1 MKEGSKQQLDVEIV
15 SNNES
20 IQENYTRRNNIN
32 SFQRMKDLQSL
43 IKKESAMKELCK
55 K

>member
-1 MKEGSKQQLDVEIV
+1 MKEGSKEQLDVEIV
-15 SNNES
+15 SNK
-20 IQENYTRRNNIN
+20 ENYTRRNNIN
-32 SFQRMKDLQSL
+32 SFQRMKDIQSL